1 MLYVCCMYV
10 VCMLYVRCMYV
21 VCGELPPTPPH
32 PPTPL
37 ISPLAIW
44 QHYSQKEK
52 AFFQNA
58 FFCFCLRVTDMSY
71 RNVSGTS
78 NNCQALSVLIF
89 NCSARVLKRMRETN
103 GCNKSNSKTHFCAL
117 GCRRKH
123 WRKID
128 VGISQL
134 SLRLLL
140 HRNTKRNLPLRE
152 LCFRGAPPSAR
163 LTKVT
168 LFGDHAEHTPCK
180 RGAASSMPDIEVR
193 ECESDVLP
201 NKPRHPKVP
210 QLVVNNNK
218 PGPQLKTW
226 NCREPTNV
234 ALWPI
239 CQSKADADG
248 RSADLGPISGL
259 SRAHLKTPDS
269 PVPTDA
275 RLNSSQKSRPNSRP
289 K

>member
-1 MLYVCCMYV
+1 
-10 VCMLYVRCMYV
+10 
-21 VCGELPPTPPH
+21 
-32 PPTPL
+32 
-37 ISPLAIW
+37 
-44 QHYSQKEK
+44 
-52 AFFQNA
+52 
-58 FFCFCLRVTDMSY
+58 MSY

-210 QLVVNNNK
+210 QLVVNNNN
-218 PGPQLKTW
+218 PRPQLKTW

-234 ALWPI
+234 ALWLI
-239 CQSKADADG
+239 CQSKADADD
-248 RSADLGPISGL
+248 RPADLGPISGL
-259 SRAHLKTPDS
+259 SRTHLKTPDS

-289 K
+289 NSHQK

>member
-1 MLYVCCMYV
+1 MHFP
-10 VCMLYVRCMYV
+10 VRNQTFN
-21 VCGELPPTPPH
+21 ESI
-32 PPTPL
+32 

-52 AFFQNA
+52 AFFTKCII
-58 FFCFCLRVTDMSY
+58 FCFCLRATDMSY

-103 GCNKSNSKTHFCAL
+103 GCNKSNSKTPFCAL

-152 LCFRGAPPSAR
+152 LFFRGAPPSAR

-168 LFGDHAEHTPCK
+168 LLVFGDHAEHTPCK

-201 NKPRHPKVP
+201 NKPRHPKYGARRIP
-210 QLVVNNNK
+210 D
-218 PGPQLKTW
+218 T
-226 NCREPTNV
+226 PTKNLELSGAHKRCV
-234 ALWPI
+234 M
-239 CQSKADADG
+239 
-248 RSADLGPISGL
+248 ADLPI
-259 SRAHLKTPDS
+259 
-269 PVPTDA
+269 
-275 RLNSSQKSRPNSRP
+275 
-289 K
+289 